1 MAEPRTTWPIWV
13 FGTTVLSAL
22 AFFAVTF
29 TYSIYTDRIGQQ
41 KAQLDKNRAAYEA
54 EIQELQKR
62 LVVDRVITEEIS
74 TAVTTRKC
82 TRLPIGRMCHPDVK
96 IEKRQITKTVQVQD
110 QNARQRLDE
119 AYKSLQALSLKAVAT
134 QADRVKLEDVRNL
147 IRTVMAPLISALV
160 LASSLYVILSSKY
173 KAESEKW
180 ALTARPGGGHARP
193 LARGRPAAAARWR

>member
-1 MAEPRTTWPIWV
+1 MAEPRPTWPIWV

-134 QADRVKLEDVRNL
+134 QADRVKLE
-147 IRTVMAPLISALV
+147 A
-160 LASSLYVILSSKY
+160 
-173 KAESEKW
+173 
-180 ALTARPGGGHARP
+180 
-193 LARGRPAAAARWR
+193 